1 MSGGASGA
9 SALLGCAAMRPRCA
23 VGLGELSLAIA
34 AARGIDRSGVTRALG
49 VALEAGLDFID
60 ISADEDSERLVGETL
75 RSLRLR
81 DTVIAAARI
90 PSIDEK
96 SGMPTRDVLTERLP
110 PRYVVARVESALRA
124 SRLDA
129 LPLAQLGVRAAWR
142 SSSAWPEVVG
152 TCARLVHEGK
162 VLEWGAF
169 VENIEDDTGEL
180 CRDAWLAS
188 ISIPYSI
195 CERKGDAVI
204 AAAAAAMITPAEA
217 DATPSATT
225 GLSPAQLRSAGI
237 DPMLV
242 IAAGLP
248 AELVLAASS
257 TAPATGAAA
266 VAAQRQTPIMV
277 IARRPLAGGALAGMI
292 GPGVKLKPRD
302 DRNSLDL
309 PELERIAI
317 AATKLARFVKQVPP
331 VAHSFSGAK
340 AELERITESRKARHI
355 EISTLAELALR
366 FVVTRGAI
374 ALPRLHRH
382 EHIAEAFTSAYLPP
396 LSQNLVEELDN

>member
-1 MSGGASGA
+1 
-9 SALLGCAAMRPRCA
+9 MRPRCA
-23 VGLGELSLAIA
+23 VGLGDVSLGIA
-34 AARGIDRSGVTRALG
+34 AARGIDRAGVTRALG
-49 VALEAGLDFID
+49 TALEAGLDFVD
-60 ISADEDSERLVGETL
+60 ISAEEDSERLVGEVL
-75 RSLRLR
+75 RSMRLR

-96 SGMPTRDVLTERLP
+96 SGTPTRDVLTERLP

-124 SRLDA
+124 SKLDA
-129 LPLAQLGVRAAWR
+129 LPLAQLGLKAAWR
-142 SSSAWPEVVG
+142 TSSAWPELVG

-162 VLEWGAF
+162 VLAWGAL
-169 VENIEDDTGEL
+169 VDHIEDDTGEL
-180 CRDAWLAS
+180 CHDAWLAS

-195 CERKGDAVI
+195 CERKGDAVL
-204 AAAAAAMITPAEA
+204 AAATAAMITPAEA

-225 GLSPAQLRSAGI
+225 GLSPAQLRGAGI

-248 AELVLAASS
+248 AELVIAASS

-266 VAAQRQTPIMV
+266 QAASRQTPIAV
-277 IARRPLAGGALAGMI
+277 LARRPHAGGALAGTI
-292 GPGVKLKPRD
+292 GPGVRLKPRD
-302 DRNSLDL
+302 DRNAIEL

-317 AATKLARFVKQVPP
+317 AATKLARLVKQLPP
-331 VAHSFSGAK
+331 VANSFSGAK
-340 AELERITESRKARHI
+340 AELERISAIRRTSNI
-355 EISTLAELALR
+355 EIATLAELALR

-382 EHIAEAFTSAYLPP
+382 EHVIEAFTAGHLPP
-396 LSQNLVEELDN
+396 LPQDVVEEIDN

>member
-1 MSGGASGA
+1 
-9 SALLGCAAMRPRCA
+9 MRPRCA
-23 VGLGELSLAIA
+23 VGLGDVSLAIA
-34 AARGIDRSGVTRALG
+34 AARGIDRAGVTRALG
-49 VALEAGLDFID
+49 AALEAGLDFVD
-60 ISADEDSERLVGETL
+60 ISVEEDSERLVGDTL
-75 RSLRLR
+75 RSMRLR

-96 SGMPTRDVLTERLP
+96 SGTPTRDVLTERLP

-129 LPLAQLGVRAAWR
+129 LPLAQLGLKATWR
-142 SSSAWPEVVG
+142 TSSAWPELVG

-162 VLEWGAF
+162 VLQWGAF
-169 VENIEDDTGEL
+169 VDQIEDDTGDL
-180 CRDAWLAS
+180 CNDAWLAS

-195 CERKGDAVI
+195 CERKGDAVL
-204 AAAAAAMITPAEA
+204 AAATAAMITPAEA

-225 GLSPAQLRSAGI
+225 GLSPAQLRDAGI

-257 TAPATGAAA
+257 TAPASGAAA
-266 VAAQRQTPIMV
+266 VAAPRQSPITV
-277 IARRPLAGGALAGMI
+277 LARRPLAGGALAGTI
-292 GPGVKLKPRD
+292 GPGVRLKARD
-302 DRNSLDL
+302 DRNAIEL
-309 PELERIAI
+309 PELERIAV
-317 AATKLARFVKQVPP
+317 AATKLARFVKQLPP
-331 VAHSFSGAK
+331 VANSFTGAK
-340 AELERITESRKARHI
+340 AELERIIELRKTRNI
-355 EISTLAELALR
+355 EISNLAELALR

-382 EHIAEAFTSAYLPP
+382 EHVVEAFIAASLPP
-396 LSQNLVEELDN
+396 LPQNVLEELDN

>member
-1 MSGGASGA
+1 
-9 SALLGCAAMRPRCA
+9 MRPRCA
-23 VGLGELSLAIA
+23 VGLGDVSLAVA
-34 AARGIDRSGVTRALG
+34 AARGVDRAGVSRALG
-49 VALEAGLDFID
+49 AALEGGLDFID
-60 ISADEDSERLVGETL
+60 ISADEDSERLVGDTL

-96 SGMPTRDVLTERLP
+96 SGIPTRDVLTERLP
-110 PRYVVARVESALRA
+110 PRYIVARVESALRA

-142 SSSAWPEVVG
+142 SSSAWPELVG

-162 VLEWGAF
+162 VLDWGAF

-180 CRDAWLAS
+180 CNDAWLAS

-195 CERKGDAVI
+195 CERKGDAVL

-217 DATPSATT
+217 DATPSEET

-257 TAPATGAAA
+257 TAPATGSAQTAA
-266 VAAQRQTPIMV
+266 RQTPITV
-277 IARRPLAGGALAGMI
+277 LARRPLAGGALAGTI

-302 DRNSLDL
+302 DRNSLEL

-317 AATKLARFVKQVPP
+317 AATKLARFVKHLPP
-331 VAHSFSGAK
+331 VATSFAGAK
-340 AELERITESRKARHI
+340 AELERITALRKTQHI

-382 EHIAEAFTSAYLPP
+382 EHVAEAFTSAYLPP
-396 LSQNLVEELDN
+396 LSQNIVEELDN